1 MGLLDRFKKDPR
13 PDALTIEAVARARA
27 VPGVAAA
34 EAVDADTVAVTWVG
48 QPGRSMLSLTEVRA
62 AWAKASGFDR
72 IELMDELIAT
82 LGPPVADAQP
92 DLPAPDV
99 TPTAAATPTAEA
111 TAAATPAA
119 GPTAT
124 SGAPGIDAWDA
135 ARPRLR
141 VVVGRPGDHTGAV
154 RWPVADVLEAR
165 VVLGG
170 PGALPVDGHDAQ
182 GWGVD
187 ADAVRGAALANLA
200 AADPALDA
208 VGTGQPAW
216 VPTEPADH
224 PPVWLAAPDR
234 LLAASGLDE
243 LVALAPLPTE
253 LVVVDPRAHDLLAS
267 ILTSTEQIV
276 ATEGRILW
284 PAPLLVTVDGVT
296 PWQPDPSHPCAGQV
310 ARMTGG

>member
-1 MGLLDRFKKDPR
+1 MGLLDRFKKDSR

-48 QPGRSMLSLTEVRA
+48 QPGQSTLSLTDVRV

-92 DLPAPDV
+92 DLPAPD
-99 TPTAAATPTAEA
+99 ATPIAEA
-111 TAAATPAA
+111 IRTPEA
-119 GPTAT
+119 GPTTPTGSPA
-124 SGAPGIDAWDA
+124 ADAWDA

-141 VVVGRPGDHTGAV
+141 VVVGRPGDHAGAV
-154 RWPVADVLEAR
+154 SWPVADVLEAR

-170 PGALPVDGHDAQ
+170 PGALPVDGHDAA

-187 ADAVRGAALANLA
+187 ADAVRHAALANLA
-200 AADPALDA
+200 ATDPALDA
-208 VGTGQPAW
+208 VGAGQPAW

-234 LLAASGLDE
+234 LLAGCGLDE

-253 LVVVDPRAHDLLAS
+253 LVVVDPRAHELLSS

-276 ATEGRILW
+276 AAESRVLW
-284 PAPLLVTVDGVT
+284 PTPLLVTADGVT
-296 PWQPDPSHPCAGQV
+296 PWQPDPSHPCADQV
-310 ARMTGG
+310 ARMAGG